1 MLQPRQSWTLPSLRS
16 HHVTKRL
23 QKARA
28 RLKQLLRVCRSNR
41 ARAKRA
47 YGRDLTPLVQTLEQ
61 QLQGAQDAL
70 QKKDLEVQVCKV
82 EFDGRNAEE
91 RLRFASE
98 IKARNEELLALR
110 VDRDDCVRQWA
121 AEKSSMQEEIKV

>member
-1 MLQPRQSWTLPSLRS
+1 
-16 HHVTKRL
+16 VTKRL

-28 RLKQLLRVCRSNR
+28 RRKQLLRACRSNHT
-41 ARAKRA
+41 RAKRA
-47 YGRDLTPLVQTLEQ
+47 YGSDLTPLAQTLEQ

-82 EFDGRNAEE
+82 EFDARNAEE

>member
-1 MLQPRQSWTLPSLRS
+1 M
-16 HHVTKRL
+16 TKRL

-28 RLKQLLRVCRSNR
+28 RRKQLLRACRFKR
-41 ARAKRA
+41 ACAKRA

-82 EFDGRNAEE
+82 EFDARNAEE